1 MPILFDTHVIN
12 TLVSGGKSMTE
23 KKDFLE
29 TQKALFKEWTRQ
41 IDEVKLMAR
50 KAQVDASV
58 KFENYIDDLRVKYE
72 EAVSQL
78 ENTQKEGDRRWEEL
92 KAAVDIAWDELKQ
105 AIEKATTIF
114 R

>member
-1 MPILFDTHVIN
+1 
-12 TLVSGGKSMTE
+12 MTE

-29 TQKALFKEWTRQ
+29 MQKTMFKEWTRQ
-41 IDEVKLMAR
+41 IDDLKSMAK

-72 EAVSQL
+72 EAVSNL
-78 ENTQKEGDRRWEEL
+78 ENIQDEGDRRWEEV
-92 KAAVDIAWDELKQ
+92 KVAVDVAWEELKQ
-105 AIEKATTIF
+105 AVEKAKTLF

>member
-1 MPILFDTHVIN
+1 
-12 TLVSGGKSMTE
+12 MTG

-41 IDEVKLMAR
+41 IDELKGMAK

-58 KFENYIDDLRVKYE
+58 KFDNYIDDLRVRYE
-72 EAVSQL
+72 DALSQL
-78 ENTQKEGDRRWEEL
+78 EDTQNSGDSRWEEL
-92 KAAVDIAWDELKQ
+92 KTAVDLAWEELKL
-105 AIEKATTIF
+105 AIEKAKKVF

>member
-1 MPILFDTHVIN
+1 
-12 TLVSGGKSMTE
+12 MTE

-41 IDEVKLMAR
+41 IDELKLMAK

-58 KFENYIDDLRVKYE
+58 KFDNYIDDLRMKYE
-72 EAVSQL
+72 EAVSNM
-78 ENTQKEGDRRWEEL
+78 ENIQNEGDRRWEEL

>member
-1 MPILFDTHVIN
+1 
-12 TLVSGGKSMTE
+12 MTE

-41 IDEVKLMAR
+41 IDELKGMAK

-58 KFENYIDDLRVKYE
+58 KFDNYIDDLRMKYE

-78 ENTQKEGDRRWEEL
+78 EETHKEGGQRWEEL
-92 KAAVDIAWDELKQ
+92 RAAVDIAWEELKQ
-105 AIEKATTIF
+105 AVEKAKTIF